1 MEPQMEF
8 RKTYTLSEKDYVL
21 YNRYTHLRQLVV
33 MPLLFVALIMALC
46 LFMIFGVHAAGPDTL
61 YYIVP
66 LVVSFAVG
74 ISLANAAMMNSQAR
88 RRYQASAAL
97 KSAFEL
103 VLDRK
108 GIRESG
114 DAGSSTV
121 EWARV
126 AFAKETRHAIYIH
139 LAPRRAFVIPKAL
152 LNPKET
158 DIIYQL
164 LKKHLG
170 RRCRIRKR

>member
-1 MEPQMEF
+1 MQF
-8 RKTYTLSEKDYVL
+8 RKAYTLSQKDYVL
-21 YNRYTHLRQLVV
+21 YNRYTHRRQLVLL
-33 MPLLFVALIMALC
+33 PLLFVVLMMALC

-61 YYIVP
+61 FYVVP
-66 LVVSFAVG
+66 LVVAFAIFIALV
-74 ISLANAAMMNSQAR
+74 SASMMNNQAR

-97 KSAFEL
+97 QSEFEL
-103 VLDRK
+103 VISQK
-108 GIRESG
+108 GVQETG
-114 DAGSSTV
+114 AGGSSTV

-139 LAPRRAFVIPKAL
+139 IAPMRAFVIPKAL
-152 LNPKET
+152 LNPKES

-170 RRCRIRKR
+170 RKSRVRR

>member
-21 YNRYTHLRQLVV
+21 YNRYTHRRQFVL
-33 MPLLFVALIMALC
+33 MPLLFIALIMALC

-61 YYIVP
+61 YYVAP
-66 LVVSFAVG
+66 LVVAFAVG
-74 ISLANAAMMNSQAR
+74 ITFVNAAMMDSQAR

-103 VLDRK
+103 VIDRK
-108 GIRESG
+108 GVRESG
-114 DAGSSTV
+114 EAGSSTV

-139 LAPRRAFVIPKAL
+139 LAPRRAFVIPRAL
-152 LNPKET
+152 LNPKEA

-164 LKKHLG
+164 LKKYLG
-170 RRCRIRKR
+170 PKCRIRKR

>member
-1 MEPQMEF
+1 MEPPMQF
-8 RKTYTLSEKDYVL
+8 RKAYTLSQKDYVL
-21 YNRYTHLRQLVV
+21 YNRYTHRRQLVL
-33 MPLLFVALIMALC
+33 MPLLFIVLIMALC
-46 LFMIFGVHAAGPDTL
+46 LFMIFGAHAAGPDALFYVT
-61 YYIVP
+61 P
-66 LVVSFAVG
+66 LVVAFAVG
-74 ISLANAAMMNSQAR
+74 ITIVNAAMMNSQAR

-103 VLDRK
+103 VIGRK

-121 EWARV
+121 EWSRIAY
-126 AFAKETRHAIYIH
+126 AKETRHAIYIH
-139 LAPRRAFVIPKAL
+139 LGHRRAFVIPKAL

-164 LKKHLG
+164 LKKYLG
-170 RRCRIRKR
+170 RKCRIRKR